1 MKTWSAPPAPRVL
14 AAVALL
20 WIFFAA
26 AAGAA
31 PPLPDVLLLS
41 SYHHGD
47 PWSYN
52 ELAGFL
58 AELGPGEARVFVEHL
73 DARNFPEG
81 GHQDAFAAYL
91 AAKYRNIPVAVL
103 ACADDDALDFWLA
116 RREAL
121 FPGRPIVFCGVNDFT
136 PARIAGYAD
145 VGGVSE
151 APDVLG
157 TLELALTLAPKARTV
172 LAFGSNGSVTDRA
185 NMERFHRAVA
195 ALDRRVRPVEI
206 LDATLESVAD
216 ALAVAPADAVALRLS
231 ALRDASGKIAATG
244 PDLGRLARQTRTPIF
259 SPWEFDLGFGA
270 TGGRMLRGEAQGRAA
285 AAVVRQV
292 LAGRPVGD
300 IPIVDVPAEPVLD
313 YAVMQRLG
321 LPQGE
326 APRDTTFLNAPA
338 SIYERQKPLVWSGAA
353 ALAVFVPAA
362 FILAMLLAAR
372 RRTAARLEESERRYR
387 ELVENANSL
396 ILRFD
401 PAGRLIFV
409 NEYAQRLLG
418 YSREE
423 MLAGKAV
430 FWPAAPPDLS
440 SLLARAMAAPDS
452 LARAQSENEI
462 TAKDGRRVYL
472 HWDNR
477 PLSDPAGRSEGWLA
491 VGSDITDRRLAEEA
505 LAARALS
512 EEELA
517 LFGRELLV
525 DAPDAVDKALVR
537 LLTAFSLG
545 RATWFDNFDDPDLGL
560 CCRLAGEAWAAG
572 LAPRRGEPGLD
583 KIPYSRDGYQWADR
597 LAAGEIISG
606 AAQDFP
612 DPIQEILNAFGVAA
626 VLAAPLDRNGTW
638 AGFLAVGEVRQ
649 PRRFTRQEKSLLSTA
664 ASLLSA
670 HLSRERCRLCPGRCG
685 SSPNQCKQN
694 P

>member
-1 MKTWSAPPAPRVL
+1 MKTWSAHPARRVL
-14 AAVALL
+14 AVVAFL
-20 WIFFAA
+20 WFFLAA
-26 AAGAA
+26 PAGAT
-31 PPLPDVLLLS
+31 PPLPGVLLLS

-47 PWSYN
+47 PWSDN

-73 DARNFPEG
+73 DARGFPEG

-91 AAKYRNIPVAVL
+91 AAKYQAVPVAVL
-103 ACADDDALDFWLA
+103 ACADDAALDFWLA
-116 RREAL
+116 RRETL

-157 TLELALTLAPKARTV
+157 TLELALALAPKARTV
-172 LAFGSNGSVTDRA
+172 LAFGSTGSVTDRA
-185 NMERFHRAVA
+185 NMERFRRAAA
-195 ALDRRVRPVEI
+195 ALERRVRPVEI
-206 LDATLESVAD
+206 LDAPLDSVAA

-231 ALRDASGKIAATG
+231 SLRDASGKIAAMG
-244 PDLGRLARQTRTPIF
+244 PDVGRLAGQTKTPLF
-259 SPWEFDLGFGA
+259 TPWEFDLGFGA
-270 TGGRMLRGEAQGRAA
+270 TGGRVLRGAAQGRAA
-285 AAVVRQV
+285 AVVVRQV

-321 LPQGE
+321 LPVDE
-326 APRDTTFLNAPA
+326 APRGTTFVNAPA
-338 SIYERQKPLVWSGAA
+338 SIYERQKPLIWGGAA
-353 ALAVFVPAA
+353 ALAVFMPAA
-362 FILAMLLAAR
+362 CILAMQLAAR
-372 RRTAARLEESERRYR
+372 RRTTARLEESERRYR

-401 PAGRLIFV
+401 ATGRLVFV

-423 MLAGKAV
+423 MLSGKAV
-430 FWPAAPPDLS
+430 FWPAAPPDLA
-440 SLLARAMAAPDS
+440 SLLARAMTAPDS
-452 LARAQSENEI
+452 LARKQSENEI
-462 TAKDGRRVYL
+462 ATKDGRRVYL

-477 PLSDPAGRSEGWLA
+477 PLVDPAGRSEGWLA
-491 VGSDITDRRLAEEA
+491 VASDITDRRLAEEA
-505 LAARALS
+505 LAARALA

-525 DAPDAVDKALVR
+525 DAPHAVDKALVR

-545 RATWFDNFDDPDLGL
+545 RATWFDNFNDPALGL
-560 CCRLAGEAWAAG
+560 CCCLAGEAWAAG

-583 KIPYSRDGYQWADR
+583 RIPYSIDGYQWADR
-597 LAAGEIISG
+597 LTAGEIIAGS
-606 AAQDFP
+606 AADFP
-612 DPIQEILNAFGVAA
+612 EAVRGIIEGFGMTA
-626 VLAAPLDRNGTW
+626 VLAAPLTRNGAW

-649 PRRFTRQEKSLLSTA
+649 PRQFTRQEKSLLSTA

-670 HLSRERCRLCPGRCG
+670 HLSRERCRLCPGGCG
-685 SSPNQCKQN
+685 SSPAACKRN
-694 P
+694 A